1 MVTELQQI
9 GKRIAMRRAQDKA
22 DRKRQR
28 ELIRERVAAG
38 RTWDQVQTEAGVAR
52 STIMLALK
60 SSD

>member
-9 GKRIAMRRAQDKA
+9 GKRIAMRKAQDAA

-38 RTWDQVQTEAGVAR
+38 RTWDQVQEEASVAR

-60 SSD
+60 STD